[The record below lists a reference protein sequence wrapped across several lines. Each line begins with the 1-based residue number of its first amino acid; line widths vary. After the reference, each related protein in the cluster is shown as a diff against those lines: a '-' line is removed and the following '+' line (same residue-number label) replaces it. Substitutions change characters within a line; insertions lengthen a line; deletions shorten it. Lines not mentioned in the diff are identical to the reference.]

1 MPKART
7 LPQIDISIENE
18 NWPDADVLTRWVKTA
33 VAETA
38 NTASLDWPEG
48 AELSLLFTSDNEM
61 ATINGQ
67 WRDKPVPTN
76 VLSFPGGN
84 VCVGEPSGRMIG
96 DLVFAWET
104 VAREADEQGKT
115 FENHFIHLVV
125 HGFLHLFGY
134 DHLEDEEAEVMENLE
149 TRILSRLGIAD
160 PYA

>member
-1 MPKART
+1 
-7 LPQIDISIENE
+7 
-18 NWPDADVLTRWVKTA
+18 
-33 VAETA
+33 
-38 NTASLDWPEG
+38 
-48 AELSLLFTSDNEM
+48 M